1 MIRLSSVPVAVL
13 QVWNLENM
21 LPIQCL
27 QRHEKCVNAL
37 AMWKDTLY
45 SGSEDT
51 EIKVSWAVLHM
62 THLVDW
68 NRCSCIPLCVSPTP
82 PHVDLSI

>member
-1 MIRLSSVPVAVL
+1 MDCRTQHHCVCVCAHTWCDMTVFSACVPVL

-27 QRHEKCVNAL
+27 QRHENCVNAL

-51 EIKVSWAVLHM
+51 EIKVG
-62 THLVDW
+62 
-68 NRCSCIPLCVSPTP
+68 CSAHGAPG
-82 PHVDLSI
+82 

>member
-1 MIRLSSVPVAVL
+1 MLVL
-13 QVWNLENM
+13 QVWNLENT

-37 AMWKDTLY
+37 ALWKDTLY

-51 EIKVSWAVLHM
+51 EIKVGMACSAIM
-62 THLVDW
+62 T
-68 NRCSCIPLCVSPTP
+68 CIHASLGTRV
-82 PHVDLSI
+82 